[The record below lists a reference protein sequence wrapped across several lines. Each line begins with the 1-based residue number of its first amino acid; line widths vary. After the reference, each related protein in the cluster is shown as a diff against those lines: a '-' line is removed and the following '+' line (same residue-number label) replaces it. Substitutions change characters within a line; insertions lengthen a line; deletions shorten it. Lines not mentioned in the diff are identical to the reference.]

1 LASLQWNSLTPAPAT
16 NASRFELKYIIDE
29 ERARACRDFARSFL
43 RPDLHAD
50 PSNGY
55 SYPIHS
61 LYLDDPGF
69 LLAKR
74 TIEGHKNPFKL
85 RIRYYD
91 GMADHPVF
99 LEIKRRVSDAI
110 LKERAMVH
118 RSAVARL
125 LAGDWPE
132 VHDLVQPGNLK
143 HFHALERFSD
153 LSAQLRARGHV
164 IVSYRR
170 EAWVS
175 PENEGIRMTF
185 DRELVATPFRG
196 ELAEGDFERGIKPP
210 VGGVVLELKFTQR
223 YPDWMRELVRVFNL
237 RRTSM
242 PKYVECLYSL
252 DELRGLRR
260 GRQALEAR
268 G

>member
-1 LASLQWNSLTPAPAT
+1 MASLQWHSLSAAPAT
-16 NASRFELKYIIDE
+16 HASRFELKYIIDE
-29 ERARACRDFARSFL
+29 DRARACRDFARSYL
-43 RPDLHAD
+43 QPDPHAD
-50 PSNGY
+50 PANGY
-55 SYPIHS
+55 AYAIHS

-69 LLAKR
+69 LLAKG
-74 TIEGHKNPFKL
+74 TIDGHKNRFKL
-85 RIRYYD
+85 RIRYYN
-91 GMADHPVF
+91 GIADRPVF
-99 LEIKRRVSDAI
+99 LEIKRRINDAI
-110 LKERAMVH
+110 LKDRAMVH

-132 VHDLVQPGNLK
+132 VHDLVQPGNLR
-143 HFHALERFSD
+143 HFHALERFCD

-175 PENEGIRMTF
+175 PENESIRLTF
-185 DRELVATPFRG
+185 DRQLVATPFRG
-196 ELAEGDFERGIKPP
+196 ELVEGDFDRGIKPP
-210 VGGVVLELKFTQR
+210 IGGVVLELKFTQR
-223 YPDWMRELVRVFNL
+223 YPDWMRELVRVFDL

-252 DELRGLRR
+252 DELRGPRR
-260 GRQALEAR
+260 GRETLEVR